1 MEMKTQRI
9 YLDTSVIGG
18 CFDSEFAPWS
28 NRLFSDIDNGLF
40 APVTSDIVSAELF
53 YAPIKVKQRYKEFM
67 QFHPDI
73 LEVNSD
79 VEMLTDAYIGHL
91 ILSAKFKNDML
102 HIALASVHNV
112 DILVSW
118 NFKHIVHY
126 DKIAKFNAVNLEYGF
141 RQIIILSPREV
152 STYEEN

>member
-1 MEMKTQRI
+1 MDMKPQRI

-18 CFDSEFAPWS
+18 CFDAEFAPWS
-28 NRLFSDIDNGLF
+28 NGLFKDISDGLF
-40 APVTSDIVSAELF
+40 APATSDIVSAELF
-53 YAPIKVKQRYKEFM
+53 YAPREVKVKYQEFL

-73 LEVNSD
+73 LEVNSN
-79 VEMLTDAYIGHL
+79 VEMLTDAYIGHR
-91 ILSAKFKNDML
+91 ILSEKFKNDLL
-102 HIALASVHNV
+102 HIALASVHTI

-126 DKIAKFNAVNLEYGF
+126 DKIVKFNAVNLEYGF
-141 RQIIILSPREV
+141 QQLMILSPREV

>member
-1 MEMKTQRI
+1 
-9 YLDTSVIGG
+9 
-18 CFDSEFAPWS
+18 
-28 NRLFSDIDNGLF
+28 
-40 APVTSDIVSAELF
+40 
-53 YAPIKVKQRYKEFM
+53 M

-73 LEVNSD
+73 LEVNSN
-79 VEMLTDAYIGHL
+79 VEILTNAYIEHL
-91 ILSAKFKNDML
+91 ILPEKFKNDLL

>member
-1 MEMKTQRI
+1 MKTQRI

-18 CFDSEFAPWS
+18 CFDPEFAPWS
-28 NRLFSDIDNGLF
+28 KGLF
-40 APVTSDIVSAELF
+40 GDIGSGLFIPVTSDIVSAELF
-53 YAPIKVKQRYKEFM
+53 YAPTEVKEKYQEFM
-67 QFHPDI
+67 QFNPDV
-73 LEVNSD
+73 LEVNSN
-79 VEMLTDAYIGHL
+79 VEILTDAYIGHR
-91 ILSAKFKNDML
+91 ILSEKFKNDML

-141 RQIIILSPREV
+141 RQLMILSPREV
-152 STYEEN
+152 TTYDED